1 MMRGIDRNALT
12 MVQIRIAAVHGHE
25 GEAAAALE
33 RNLGGVVEPPLRR
46 NQVGQ
51 LPTDCAHAPFKFD
64 RADLIIAVELEQHE
78 YWRIATEV
86 PD

>member
-1 MMRGIDRNALT
+1 MKAADIDGVT
-12 MVQIRIAAVHGHE
+12 VVQIRIAAVHGHE

-33 RNLGGVVEPPLRR
+33 RNLGGVVKPPLRR

-51 LPTDCAHAPFKFD
+51 LPIDCAHAPFKFD

-78 YWRIATEV
+78 YGRIATEV

>member
-1 MMRGIDRNALT
+1 MKAADVDGLT
-12 MVQIRIAAVHGHE
+12 VVQIRIAAVHGHE

-64 RADLIIAVELEQHE
+64 RAYLIIAVALEQHE
-78 YWRIATEV
+78 YGRIATEV

>member
-1 MMRGIDRNALT
+1 VKAADVDGLT
-12 MVQIRIAAVHGHE
+12 VVQIRIAAVHGHE

-78 YWRIATEV
+78 YGRIATEV